1 MKNYV
6 PFAHNYLGPEV
17 DGMSGTVLAA
27 YHRRTRCFFSRNV
40 RAQTKSHGQNTCS
53 HFPRLVHEIMSFVTR
68 PRSQPMSVFVANEY
82 LELTQLR
89 LKLRKPNG
97 DISLKKL
104 KNINVGRLS
113 QGRSELLFL
122 F

>member
-17 DGMSGTVLAA
+17 DGMSGTHLAA
-27 YHRRTRCFFSRNV
+27 YHRKFFLAGMCGHKLNLTAKI
-40 RAQTKSHGQNTCS
+40 RAAI
-53 HFPRLVHEIMSFVTR
+53 FPRLVHEIMSFVTR

-97 DISLKKL
+97 DI
-104 KNINVGRLS
+104 R
-113 QGRSELLFL
+113 F
-122 F
+122 